1 MTITT
6 GHSLIEVA
14 LAYRAA
20 GRSVLPIAPG
30 SKAPGTLHPTTGEV
44 KRIAWKRYTSQRP
57 PEEQL
62 HSWFST
68 SALMG
73 IGIACGPVSG
83 FQRDDVTYGLEVL
96 DVDDA
101 AILDQFVEAATW
113 QGLGALL
120 ARLLHQRTP
129 STAGHFG
136 YLCQEWAGNTKLAQR
151 HDGVDEHG
159 HPVVVTLIE
168 TRGEGGQVVVAPTP
182 RGIHPAHPERGYE
195 LVRGAWDDL
204 PIITPEERQ
213 ALLTLAR
220 SFNTYVAPPQVHAFH
235 GAPKPGST
243 GERPGDTLN
252 ETADRD
258 WWQVLLERHG
268 WTLVHQRGD
277 IDYWQRPGKDG
288 KAWSATLGACGS
300 YFYVFSSNAA
310 PFELGR
316 AYSAFSAYT
325 VLEHGGDFKAAAKA
339 LAPSRQRQNGHRRPP
354 MDAPDAQG
362 EPEVPQ
368 RERFRVDDK
377 GVWYTP
383 PVDKE
388 GNQPPDVWV
397 CAPLHIVA
405 ATRDVDNDKHG
416 HLLEFHDRHGY
427 PQQWAMP
434 LELLEEQREYRKVLR
449 RLGLLMNSAARDA
462 LQRYLDVCHAKERA
476 RCVDRVG
483 WYGTAYVL
491 PDITLGEAGEERLV
505 LQTLDRNSEGYR
517 QAGTLEGWQTE
528 IAARCVGNSRLLV
541 AVSTGFAAP
550 LLEPL
555 GEESGG
561 LHFRGESSEGKT
573 TALLAAATV
582 WGEPGRLERWRA
594 TANGLEGVALAH
606 NDNLLCLD
614 ELKELDAREAGGV
627 SYMLS
632 NGAGKRRGQPHG
644 GTRPRLTWRLLFLS
658 TGEHSLEQHIAEAGQ
673 RIQAGQE
680 VRLVDVPADAGAG
693 WGLFEELHG
702 AATSKDFADQLREAT
717 TRNFGHAG
725 RAFVA
730 ALSQDRMENVTHI
743 QQLRDGFVVQH
754 VPAGASGQVY
764 RVAQRFGLIGAAG
777 ELATAAGITD
787 WPEGA
792 ALTAAARCFNDWLQQ
807 RGGVGHAEEA
817 RALSQVRLF
826 FERYGEARFK
836 PWTLGDGE
844 TCERCHGSGR
854 VEYTYKQ
861 GVCFDCGGAGKI
873 TDTTEPNRPIYDRAG
888 FRRATEDGRTEFY
901 VLPEVFHK
909 EIAKGFEVQWL
920 AQVLLAHALLYRAS
934 DGKPQYPRRL
944 PGMGVKRVYHFKAEI
959 LGEAGGDDPD

>member
-1 MTITT
+1 MTMTAVP
-6 GHSLIEVA
+6 SLLDAA

-30 SKAPGTLHPTTGEV
+30 SKKPSTVHPTTGEV
-44 KRIAWKRYTSQRP
+44 KDLAWKRYQSQP
-57 PEEQL
+57 PTAAQL
-62 HSWFST
+62 QYWLRDVP
-68 SALMG
+68 LMG

-83 FQRDDVTYGLEVL
+83 VQIDAVTYAIEVL
-96 DVDDA
+96 DIDDA
-101 AILDQFVEAATW
+101 GILDQFVEAANW
-113 QGLGALL
+113 QGLGDLL

-129 STAGHFG
+129 GTAGHFG

-151 HDGVDEHG
+151 HDGVDEYG
-159 HPVVVTLIE
+159 NPVVVTLIE

-182 RGIHPAHPERGYE
+182 PGIHPEHPERGYE
-195 LVRGAWDDL
+195 LVRGSWADL

-213 ALLTLAR
+213 ALLALAR
-220 SFNTYVAPPQVHAFH
+220 SFNTYVPPPQVHAFR
-235 GAPKPGST
+235 GVPKPGSN
-243 GERPGDTLN
+243 GARPGDRLN
-252 ETADRD
+252 ETADRN
-258 WWQVLLERHG
+258 WWQALLERHG

-288 KAWSATLGACGS
+288 KAWSATLGACDA

-339 LAPSRQRQNGHRRPP
+339 LAPPGQRQNGHRRTPTATP
-354 MDAPDAQG
+354 SDQDT
-362 EPEVPQ
+362 PEVPL
-368 RERFRVDDK
+368 RERFRVNNK

-388 GNQPPDVWV
+388 GNQPADVWV

-405 ATRDVDNDKHG
+405 ATRDVDNSNHG
-416 HLLEFHDRHGY
+416 HLLEFQDRHGY

-434 LELLEEQREYRKVLR
+434 HELLEEQREYRKVLR
-449 RLGLLMNSAARDA
+449 CLGLRMSSATRAQLQLYLETCDA
-462 LQRYLDVCHAKERA
+462 EERA

-483 WYGTAYVL
+483 WYGTTYVL
-491 PDITLGEAGEERLV
+491 PDTTLGETGEERLV
-505 LQTLDRNSEGYR
+505 LQTLDRHSEGYH
-517 QAGTLEGWQTE
+517 QAGTLEGWRTE

-561 LHFRGESSEGKT
+561 LHFQGESSEGKT
-573 TALLAAATV
+573 TALLIAATV
-582 WGEPGRLERWRA
+582 WGEPGRVERWRT
-594 TANGLEGVALAH
+594 TANALEGVALAH

-627 SYMLS
+627 AYMLA

-658 TGEHSLEQHIAEAGQ
+658 TGETSLEHHIADTGQ

-680 VRLVDVPADAGAG
+680 VRLVDVPADAGT
-693 WGLFEELHG
+693 GLGMFEDLHG
-702 AATSKDFADQLREAT
+702 AESSKAFADQLREAT
-717 TRNFGHAG
+717 PRHYGHAG

-730 ALSQDRMENVTHI
+730 ALSQDRPENLTNA
-743 QQLRDGFVVQH
+743 QRLRDSFLQQH
-754 VPAGASGQVY
+754 VPVEASGQVW

-777 ELATAAGITD
+777 ELATAAGITG
-787 WPEGA
+787 WPAGA

-807 RGGVGHAEEA
+807 RGGVGNAEEA

-836 PWTLGDGE
+836 AWTLEDGA
-844 TCERCHGSGR
+844 TCERCRGSGK
-854 VEYTYKQ
+854 VEYDYKN
-861 GVCFDCGGAGKI
+861 GVCFDCGGSGKI
-873 TDTTEPNRPIYDRAG
+873 TSETEPNRPLYDRAG
-888 FRRATEDGRTEFY
+888 FRRATSDGRTEFY
-901 VLPEVFHK
+901 VLPEVL
-909 EIAKGFEVQWL
+909 ALVQ
-920 AQVLLAHALLYRAS
+920 S
-934 DGKPQYPRRL
+934 DGN
-944 PGMGVKRVYHFKAEI
+944 VFAF
-959 LGEAGGDDPD
+959 

>member
-1 MTITT
+1 
-6 GHSLIEVA
+6 
-14 LAYRAA
+14 
-20 GRSVLPIAPG
+20 
-30 SKAPGTLHPTTGEV
+30 
-44 KRIAWKRYTSQRP
+44 
-57 PEEQL
+57 
-62 HSWFST
+62 
-68 SALMG
+68 MG
-73 IGIACGPVSG
+73 LGIAGGAVSG
-83 FQRDDVTYGLEVL
+83 VQIDDVTYGLEIL

-101 AILDQFVEAATW
+101 QILDQLVEAAHW
-113 QGLGALL
+113 QGLGELL

-129 STAGHFG
+129 GGAGHFG
-136 YLCQEWAGNTKLAQR
+136 YLCQEWTGNSKLAQR
-151 HDGVDEHG
+151 QEGIDEHG
-159 HPVVVTLIE
+159 NPTIMTLIE
-168 TRGEGGQVVVAPTP
+168 TRGAGGQVVAAPTP
-182 RGIHPAHPERGYE
+182 PGIHPEHPERGYE
-195 LVRGAWDDL
+195 LVRGSWEDI
-204 PIITPEERQ
+204 PIVTPEERQ
-213 ALLTLAR
+213 ALFALAR
-220 SFNTYVAPPQVHAFH
+220 SFNTYVAPPQVHTPR
-235 GAPKPGST
+235 GADCPGAN
-243 GERPGDTLN
+243 GARPGDTLN

-258 WWQVLLERHG
+258 WWQGLLERHG

-288 KAWSATLGACGS
+288 KAWSATLGACGA
-300 YFYVFSSNAA
+300 YFYVFSTNAA

-316 AYSAFSAYT
+316 AYSAFSAYAA
-325 VLEHGGDFKAAAKA
+325 LEHGGDFKAAAKA
-339 LAPSRQRQNGHRRPP
+339 LVPSRQRQNGQRRPP
-354 MDAPDAQG
+354 TDATDDQDA
-362 EPEVPQ
+362 PEVPL
-368 RERFRVDDK
+368 RERFRVDDT

-416 HLLEFHDRHGY
+416 HLLEFHDRHGH

-491 PDITLGEAGEERLV
+491 PDTTLGDTGEERLV

-517 QAGTLEGWQTE
+517 QAGTLEGWQTA
-528 IAARCVGNSRLLV
+528 IAARCVGNTRLLV

-573 TALLAAATV
+573 TALLCAATV

-627 SYMLS
+627 AYMLA

-693 WGLFEELHG
+693 YGLFEDLH
-702 AATSKDFADQLREAT
+702 ASENSKAFADHLREAT
-717 TRNFGHAG
+717 THHYGHAG

-730 ALSQDRMENVTHI
+730 ALSQDRPENVTHVR
-743 QQLRDGFVVQH
+743 QLRDGFVAQH
-754 VPAGASGQVY
+754 VPGGASGQVY

-777 ELATAAGITD
+777 ELATAAGITG
-787 WPEGA
+787 WPAGA
-792 ALTAAARCFNDWLQQ
+792 ALTAAARCFHDWLQR
-807 RGGVGHAEEA
+807 RGGIGNAEEA
-817 RALSQVRLF
+817 RALRQVRLF
-826 FERYGEARFK
+826 FEQYGESRFK
-836 PWTLGDGE
+836 PWTLRDGA
-844 TCERCHGSGR
+844 TCERCRGSGK
-854 VEYTYKQ
+854 VEYSYM
-861 GVCFDCGGAGKI
+861 GGACFDCHGTGKI
-873 TDTTEPNRPIYDRAG
+873 TSETEPNRPIYQRAG
-888 FRRATEDGRTEFY
+888 FRRATDDGRTEFY
-901 VLPEVFHK
+901 VLPEVFQH
-909 EIAKGFEVQWL
+909 EIAKGFEAQWL
-920 AQVLLAHALLYRAS
+920 AQRLLAHDLLYLAR
-934 DGKPQYPRRL
+934 DGKPQPSRRL
-944 PGMGVKRVYHFKAEI
+944 PGMGTKRVYHFKAEI
-959 LGEAGGDDPD
+959 LGEAGSDDPD

>member
-1 MTITT
+1 
-6 GHSLIEVA
+6 V
-14 LAYRAA
+14 

-30 SKAPGTLHPTTGEV
+30 SKKPSIVNLTTGEV
-44 KRIAWKRYTSQRP
+44 KNLAWKRYQAQQPTEGQIRA
-57 PEEQL
+57 
-62 HSWFST
+62 WFGGN
-68 SALMG
+68 ALMG
-73 IGIACGPVSG
+73 LGIACGPVSG
-83 FQRDDVTYGLEVL
+83 VQRDAVTYALEVL

-101 AILDQFVEAATW
+101 AILDQFVEAAHW
-113 QGLGALL
+113 QGLGEIL

-129 STAGHFG
+129 GGAGHFG

-151 HDGVDEHG
+151 QDGVDEHG
-159 HPVVVTLIE
+159 TPSVLTLIE
-168 TRGEGGQVVVAPTP
+168 TRGNGGQVMVAPTP
-182 RGIHPAHPERGYE
+182 PGIHPEHPERGYE
-195 LVRGAWDDL
+195 LVRGSWEAL
-204 PIITPEERQ
+204 PVITPEERQ
-213 ALLTLAR
+213 SLFALAR
-220 SFNTYVAPPQVHAFH
+220 SFNTYVPPTQIHAFR
-235 GAPKPGST
+235 GSQKPGSN

-252 ETADRD
+252 ATVDRA
-258 WWQVLLERHG
+258 WWQDLLERHG
-268 WTLVHQRGD
+268 WTRVHHRGNV
-277 IDYWQRPGKDG
+277 DYWQRPGKDG
-288 KAWSATLGACGS
+288 QEWSATLGACGS

-325 VLEHGGDFKAAAKA
+325 VLEHGGDFKAAAMA
-339 LAPSRQRQNGHRRPP
+339 LAPPRQRQNGHRRLPP
-354 MDAPDAQG
+354 EPTDDQD
-362 EPEVPQ
+362 EPEVPL

-388 GNQPPDVWV
+388 GNQPAEVWV

-416 HLLEFHDRHGY
+416 HLLEFHDRHGH

-491 PDITLGEAGEERLV
+491 PDTTLGETGDERLV

-517 QAGTLEGWQTE
+517 QAGTLEGWQTA

-550 LLEPL
+550 LLAPL

-561 LHFRGESSEGKT
+561 LHYKGESSEGKT

-627 SYMLS
+627 AYMLA

-644 GTRPRLTWRLLFLS
+644 GTRARLTWRLLFLS

-693 WGLFEELHG
+693 WGLFEDLQG
-702 AATSKDFADQLREAT
+702 AENSKAFADHLREAT
-717 TRNFGHAG
+717 LNNYGHAG

-730 ALSQDRMENVTHI
+730 ALSQDRPENVTHVR
-743 QQLRDGFVVQH
+743 QLRDGFVAQH

-777 ELATAAGITD
+777 ELATAACITA

-792 ALTAAARCFNDWLQQ
+792 ALAAAARCFNDWLQQ

-844 TCERCHGSGR
+844 TCERCGGSGKVEYSWKRGVCFECHGSG
-854 VEYTYKQ
+854 
-861 GVCFDCGGAGKI
+861 KI
-873 TDTTEPNRPIYDRAG
+873 TSDTEPNRPIYERAG

-934 DGKPQYPRRL
+934 DGKPQSPRRL
-944 PGMGVKRVYHFKAEI
+944 PGMGVRRVYHFKAEI